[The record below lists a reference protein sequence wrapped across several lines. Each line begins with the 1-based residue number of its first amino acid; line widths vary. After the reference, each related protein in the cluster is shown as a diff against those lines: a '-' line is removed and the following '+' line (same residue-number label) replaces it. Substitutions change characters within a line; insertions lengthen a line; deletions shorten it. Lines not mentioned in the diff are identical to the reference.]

1 MSDSQIEDSL
11 VQLGE
16 QVRGLAR
23 DVPGPLRRV
32 RLSAGEATVEIEWH
46 SPDAPALERPAT
58 VQTVQAQQAQ
68 AEQAHADPAHLA
80 QAEGTVAAEDQQ
92 LVTSPMVGTF
102 YRAESEGAEPF
113 VAVGDL
119 IEVGQTIGI
128 VEAMKL
134 FNPIAAEC
142 SGVVLEV
149 LAENAK
155 PVQFGDPLV
164 RLGTSLSQLVGS

>member
-1 MSDSQIEDSL
+1 MSESQIEDSL
-11 VQLGE
+11 AQLGE

-58 VQTVQAQQAQ
+58 IRTVL
-68 AEQAHADPAHLA
+68 ADPAA
-80 QAEGTVAAEDQQ
+80 QAQVAPVPPSSAEVEPAVEEQQ

-113 VAVGDL
+113 VEVGDL

-164 RLGTSLSQLVGS
+164 RLGTSLSEPVGS

>member
-1 MSDSQIEDSL
+1 MSDSQFEDSL
-11 VQLGE
+11 AQLGE

-58 VQTVQAQQAQ
+58 IRTVQAEVAPS
-68 AEQAHADPAHLA
+68 AEQAHAGLA
-80 QAEGTVAAEDQQ
+80 AAEAEPAEEQQ

-102 YRAESEGAEPF
+102 YRAESEDAEPF

-164 RLGTSLSQLVGS
+164 RLGTSLSQPVRS

>member
-1 MSDSQIEDSL
+1 MTHSQIEDSL
-11 VQLGE
+11 AQLGE
-16 QVRGLAR
+16 EVRGLAR

-32 RLSAGEATVEIEWH
+32 RLSSGEATVEIEWH
-46 SPDAPALERPAT
+46 NPDAAPVEPSAPRSAAQPPASPEPT
-58 VQTVQAQQAQ
+58 
-68 AEQAHADPAHLA
+68 AEQAA
-80 QAEGTVAAEDQQ
+80 GTEDGQ
-92 LVTSPMVGTF
+92 LITSPMVGTF

-113 VAVGDL
+113 VAIGDTV
-119 IEVGQTIGI
+119 EAGQTIGI

-134 FNPIAAEC
+134 FNPIVTEW

-164 RLGTSLSQLVGS
+164 RLDTSLGQPVGG

>member
-58 VQTVQAQQAQ
+58 MRTVQTEQTPAEQAPAGSAHPAQ
-68 AEQAHADPAHLA
+68 AE
-80 QAEGTVAAEDQQ
+80 AAEDQQ

-164 RLGTSLSQLVGS
+164 RLGTSLSQPVGS